1 MLPETTTIDEVKDW
15 LKAKEKDETVIS
27 FLAEMNPDKPV
38 TAEQVNE
45 FLSTEEG
52 KNLIQPIMDKHTT
65 EGIKTYRKN
74 QFDREVKSAV
84 AAEIYKLNP
93 SETPEQKRI
102 RELEEKDRQRDAE
115 WARKDLDSQ
124 INTLA
129 FKEGVDSEFLSGIA
143 FNSLPEAQL
152 YIKNFK
158 NKIETAKTEKANELL
173 ASGFKPGSGL
183 GEKKEGMT
191 FSQYAKLPESERLA
205 MQESG
210 AADNLTPD

>member
-1 MLPETTTIDEVKDW
+1 MLPENTTIDEVKEW
-15 LKAKEKDETVIS
+15 LKAKEKDESVIS

-45 FLSTEEG
+45 FLSTEDG
-52 KNLIQPIMDKHTT
+52 QKVIQPMLDRHTT

-84 AAEIYKLNP
+84 AAEILKINP
-93 SETPEQKRI
+93 TETPEQKRI

-115 WARKDLDSQ
+115 WAKKDLDSQ

-129 FKEGVDSEFLSGIA
+129 YKEGVNSEFLSGLT
-143 FNSLPEAQL
+143 FNSLSEAQL

-158 NKIETAKTEKANELL
+158 NQIEEAKIAKANELL
-173 ASGFKPGSGL
+173 AQGFKPGSGQE
-183 GEKKEGMT
+183 EKKEGMT
-191 FSQYAKLPESERLA
+191 FSEYAKLPESERLA

-210 AADNLTPD
+210 AADRLIPD